1 MADLKDVQ
9 FKLVSEL
16 MKNSRRSDR
25 ALAKAVGVSQ
35 PTISRLV
42 GKLEGEG
49 YIKEYTMIPDFRK
62 LGYEIMALT
71 FVKLR
76 HLTSEE
82 LEEARKVARGDMKA
96 APQEIIMFEKGMGQT
111 CDGVIIS
118 LHKDYSS
125 YLKLRERTKDYDFIE
140 SCDSFMI
147 SLQNGGHYRSLTLS
161 TIADHI
167 LETGTDPPEQK
178 KPRTRMP
185 RGEPQNR

>member
-1 MADLKDVQ
+1 MKDVQ

-25 ALAKAVGVSQ
+25 ELAKAVGVSQ
-35 PTISRLV
+35 PTISRLIS
-42 GKLEGEG
+42 KLEGEG

-82 LEEARKVARGDMKA
+82 LEEARKVTRRDMKA
-96 APQEIIMFEKGMGQT
+96 APQEVIMFEKRHGSGMRRRHNLTTQRLL
-111 CDGVIIS
+111 IIS
-118 LHKDYSS
+118 QAQ
-125 YLKLRERTKDYDFIE
+125 RERTKDYDFIE

-147 SLQNGGHYRSLTLS
+147 SLQNGGHYRPLTLS

-167 LETGTDPPEQK
+167 LETDPPEQK
-178 KPRTRMP
+178 KPRTRML
-185 RGEPQNR
+185 REEPQNR

>member
-1 MADLKDVQ
+1 MAGLKNVQ

-25 ALAKAVGVSQ
+25 ELAKAVGVSQ
-35 PTISRLV
+35 PTISRLIS
-42 GKLEGEG
+42 KLEGEG

-82 LEEARKVARGDMKA
+82 LEEARKVTKRDMKA
-96 APQEIIMFEKGMGQT
+96 APQEIIMSEKGMGQA

-147 SLQNGGHYRSLTLS
+147 SLQNGGHYRPLTLS

-167 LETGTDPPEQK
+167 LETDPPEQK

-185 RGEPQNR
+185 REEPQNR